1 MSAVSETGAS
11 APVSPPLRRRRS
23 ASKWRHRRLVL
34 VLLSPWIVGFA
45 VFIAYPLVMS
55 VYLSFTHY
63 DLLNAP
69 RWIGVQ
75 RPHWFTDPG
84 WAKPPLVSLGVWGI
98 VKTMVIFLTAVL
110 DVPRHLYESADLDGA
125 CPWQRRLYVTIP

>member
-69 RWIGVQ
+69 RWIGTANYRYMFGADDQIWPAIRNTLWIIVVGVPLQ
-75 RPHWFTDPG
+75 VLFAFGISVMLTR
-84 WAKPPLVSLGVWGI
+84 AKHGVGFFRT
-98 VKTMVIFLTAVL
+98 VF
-110 DVPRHLYESADLDGA
+110 
-125 CPWQRRLYVTIP
+125 